1 MFWTTLIG
9 ILVVTASSGVALGAA
24 LGLTG
29 LVILEFFG
37 NGSTY
42 LAIDV
47 IWNVFNSFTLSAVP
61 MFILLGEILLRS
73 GVSERAYTAFTP
85 VFAKVPGGLLHSNIA
100 VCTLFGA
107 VSGSSLSTAAAV
119 GSVAYP
125 EMSKRGY
132 DKEAVVGSLAGGG
145 TLGLL
150 IPPSLSLLIFG
161 ALTETSIGR
170 LFVAGVIPGLLVSAL
185 FMAYIFFLCLRR
197 PQIAPRWKE
206 STSVWAV
213 LRGMVQIWPI
223 LLLILSIMGS
233 IMFGLA
239 TPTEAAGVGVV
250 VAIIISFAW
259 GELTLAKLAAAVLR
273 SVLLF
278 ASIGFIVLGAAIL
291 SQSVS
296 ILGVPQS
303 ILEMAINSNLGT
315 YGIFALIILIYVLFG
330 CIFDGLSLMIMTLP
344 IVFPLLTGLGF
355 DPIWI
360 GVIITVM
367 IEIGQVTPPVG
378 LNLTVLTG
386 VTNNDVPL
394 GRVAVATIPYW
405 MLLLLS
411 VAIMTIFPQI
421 SAVSPEHRVLKGKQF
436 LWK

>member
-9 ILVVTASSGVALGAA
+9 VLVVTASSGVALGAA

-185 FMAYIFFLCLRR
+185 FMAYIFFLCLRQ

-206 STSVWAV
+206 DISVWAV

-259 GELTLAKLAAAVLR
+259 GELTLAKLAAAVQR

-278 ASIGFIVLGAAIL
+278 TSIGFIVLGAAIL

-296 ILGVPQS
+296 ILGIPQS

-421 SAVSPEHRVLKGKQF
+421 ALF
-436 LWK
+436 LPSIAF

>member
-42 LAIDV
+42 LALDV
-47 IWNVFNSFTLSAVP
+47 IWGVFNSFTLSAVP

-73 GVSERAYTAFTP
+73 GISERAYTAFTP
-85 VFAKVPGGLLHSNIA
+85 VFAKVPGGLLHSNVA

-161 ALTETSIGR
+161 ALTETSIGQ
-170 LFVAGVIPGLLVSAL
+170 LFVAGVVPGIMVSAL
-185 FMAYIFFLCLRR
+185 FMIYILFLCLR
-197 PQIAPRWKE
+197 QQGISPRSNENISFWE
-206 STSVWAV
+206 V

-223 LLLILSIMGS
+223 LLLILAIMGS

-259 GELTLAKLAAAVLR
+259 GQLTLPKLIAAVQR
-273 SVLLF
+273 STLLF
-278 ASIGFIVLGAAIL
+278 ASIGFIVLGTSIL
-291 SQSVS
+291 SLSVS
-296 ILGVPQS
+296 ILGVPQA
-303 ILEMAINSNLGT
+303 ILELAINSDLGK

-344 IVFPLLTGLGF
+344 IVFPLLVGLGF

-378 LNLTVLTG
+378 LNLTVLAG
-386 VTNNDVPL
+386 VTNNEVPL

-411 VAIMTIFPQI
+411 VVIMTIFPQI
-421 SAVSPEHRVLKGKQF
+421 ALF
-436 LWK
+436 LPSVTF

>member
-42 LAIDV
+42 LALDV
-47 IWNVFNSFTLSAVP
+47 IWGVFNSFTLSAVP

-73 GVSERAYTAFTP
+73 GISERAYTAFTP

-161 ALTETSIGR
+161 ALTETSIGQ
-170 LFVAGVIPGLLVSAL
+170 LFVAGVVPGIMVSAL
-185 FMAYIFFLCLRR
+185 FMIYILFLCLR
-197 PQIAPRWKE
+197 QQGISPRSTE
-206 STSVWAV
+206 SISFWEVV
-213 LRGMVQIWPI
+213 RGMLQIWPI
-223 LLLILSIMGS
+223 LLLIFAIMGS

-239 TPTEAAGVGVV
+239 TPTEAAGVGCV
-250 VAIIISFAW
+250 VAFIISFVW
-259 GELTLAKLAAAVLR
+259 GQLTLARLAAAVQR
-273 SVLLF
+273 SILLF
-278 ASIGFIVLGAAIL
+278 ASIGFIVLGTSIL
-291 SQSVS
+291 SLSVS
-296 ILGVPQS
+296 ILGVPQA
-303 ILEMAINSNLGT
+303 ILELAINSDLGK

-344 IVFPLLTGLGF
+344 IVFPLLVGLGF

-378 LNLTVLTG
+378 LNLTVLAG
-386 VTNNDVPL
+386 VTNNEVPL

-411 VAIMTIFPQI
+411 VAIMTLFPQI
-421 SAVSPEHRVLKGKQF
+421 ALF
-436 LWK
+436 LPSVAF